1 MQAKLALFED
11 IDDALRDV
19 VRDLGGTKVVGH
31 WLRPDLAPDQAG
43 AWLKDCLN
51 PERREKLSPRQ
62 VMAVLRRARD
72 SGHHQ
77 LMEFMAADNGYA
89 VHPIDPRDELAE
101 LQRQFIAAVG
111 QSKHIADR
119 IEKLTQPPL
128 QAVQGRK

>member
-1 MQAKLALFED
+1 MQSKLALFED

-31 WLRPDLAPDQAG
+31 WLRPDFQPDQAG

-51 PERREKLSPRQ
+51 SERREKLSPRQ
-62 VMAVLRRARD
+62 VMAILRRARD

-77 LMEFMAADNGYA
+77 LMEFIAGDSGYSTQ
-89 VHPIDPRDELAE
+89 PIEPRDELAE
-101 LQRQFIAAVG
+101 LQRQFISAVK

-119 IEKLTQPPL
+119 LDRMTQPPL
-128 QAVQGRK
+128 SVAK